1 MLCLVKFNFELHG
14 VSMNKKTIF
23 ASLRRIVPGF
33 LKDSRGVSAVI
44 IAFLAI
50 PIFGAV
56 GLSIDLGRAYVLKS
70 KLSTALDA
78 AGLAVGRNIF
88 APTDAEIYADAQKY
102 FDANFPSGFMG
113 TDPITMDATTVTWD
127 ATREN
132 ITLNVNADMNTT
144 FMNVLGQPSL
154 TLGAATEIKR
164 QNRGME
170 LVLVLDNTGSMSSS
184 LGGSDRL
191 GVLKTSAKGL
201 IDTLYGNDETR
212 DKLWVGIVP
221 YTMAVNVG
229 PQNIEWLKNY
239 YITNLTSNTN
249 SIFTQDS
256 SNTYLGR
263 DVTGNGVND
272 TVYGW
277 EGCVEMR
284 GNLLGGTIDTTDTP
298 PSNDFVPYF
307 WNDYYR
313 DSDNDFNGDN
323 YGGDNVM
330 RNDWRKENGSVSIS
344 SGLGGQGPNKYCP
357 TTKVLPLTAEKTTI
371 KNHID
376 SMDHDGGTAVNIG
389 MTWGWR
395 AISPR
400 WRGFWQGSSTLNL
413 PTNTKVTPN
422 VPYTALPLEY
432 DEMHM
437 DKVVILMT
445 DGLNTLGT
453 NSSAYDIYHAFAR
466 AELFDQT
473 PNSIYYDY
481 RGFLDQDALDSST
494 YSNYPDILDDKV
506 LATCTAMKSAGIIV
520 YTVLLVDGNSTM
532 MRNCA
537 TSPKHAFVATSAAE
551 LQDNFNTIGEE
562 LSNLRISK

>member
-23 ASLRRIVPGF
+23 GSLRRIASGF
-33 LKDSRGVSAVI
+33 IKDNRGVSAVI

-132 ITLNVNADMNTT
+132 ITLNVDANMNTT

-170 LVLVLDNTGSMSSS
+170 LVLVLDNTGSMDKS
-184 LGGSDRL
+184 LGSSDRL

-212 DKLWVGIVP
+212 EKLWVGIVP

-239 YITNLTSNTN
+239 YITNLTSNSN

-256 SNTYLGR
+256 SNTALGR
-263 DVTGNGVND
+263 DVTGNGSND

-284 GNLLGGTIDTTDTP
+284 DNLLGGTVDISDDP
-298 PSNDFVPYF
+298 PANDFVPYF
-307 WNDYYR
+307 WNDYHR
-313 DSDNDFNGDN
+313 NSDNDFED
-323 YGGDNVM
+323 DASVM
-330 RNDWRKENGSVSIS
+330 ANDWKRYSGGNYYSIS
-344 SGLGGQGPNKYCP
+344 STRGPNKYCP
-357 TTKVLPLTAEKTTI
+357 TSKVLPLTAEKSTI
-371 KNHID
+371 KTHID
-376 SMDHDGGTAVNIG
+376 GMDHDGGTAVNIG

-400 WRGFWQGSSTLNL
+400 WRGFWHGSSTLNL

-432 DEMHM
+432 DEVHM

-481 RGFLDQDALDSST
+481 RGFLDQDALNSSS

-506 LATCTAMKSAGIIV
+506 LATCTAMKAAGIIV
-520 YTVLLVDGNSTM
+520 YTVLLVDGNSSM
-532 MRNCA
+532 MRDCA
-537 TSPKHAFVATSAAE
+537 TSPKHAFVATSADE